1 MTVVALVSIGLIYCS
16 CHACRA
22 MFSCRDDRRP
32 TDRII
37 LRRSRGVRREI
48 YVRGNLAAV
57 DLFIEDCDGVF
68 ERHRNGKKKL
78 MCGVIH
84 GRFKVEFMIVE
95 GQGHIKSLDIGK
107 SPEWRARLFRAGW
120 SDPRATLRSHNMP
133 TTVRSPHFGIQHL
146 ERFGDGLWKT
156 CYRVQNSV
164 SYARGRTY
172 LRKEG
177 WQVLLTY

>member
-1 MTVVALVSIGLIYCS
+1 MW
-16 CHACRA
+16 
-22 MFSCRDDRRP
+22 
-32 TDRII
+32 
-37 LRRSRGVRREI
+37 RG
-48 YVRGNLAAV
+48 
-57 DLFIEDCDGVF
+57 
-68 ERHRNGKKKL
+68 K
-78 MCGVIH
+78 
-84 GRFKVEFMIVE
+84 
-95 GQGHIKSLDIGK
+95 HIKSLDIGK

-177 WQVLLTY
+177 TLDILVINDWPGVRSTTPPGAILKDKRVQDTVTVVVPTSADVHTCFHLHQCPTIPQAAMSSCLKPA